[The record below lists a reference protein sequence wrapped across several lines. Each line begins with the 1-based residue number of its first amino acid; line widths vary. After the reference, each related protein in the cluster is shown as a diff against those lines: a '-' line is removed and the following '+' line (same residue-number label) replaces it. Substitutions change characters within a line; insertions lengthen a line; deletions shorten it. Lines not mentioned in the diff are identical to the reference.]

1 MELQRLNPKLLSL
14 VLACCVTAIG
24 CNRNPATYPI
34 KGKVQFPSGSAV
46 RMGTIETKSR
56 ELGLNARGII
66 QNDGTF
72 ELTTFT
78 EGDGAVAG
86 LHDVVVVQMVMH
98 GEEFSSKVS
107 TFGMVDPK
115 HNSYR
120 TSGLSFEVKPEGPNE
135 VLLKVEPFRG
145 KELSE
150 KDHKH

>member
-1 MELQRLNPKLLSL
+1 
-14 VLACCVTAIG
+14 
-24 CNRNPATYPI
+24 
-34 KGKVQFPSGSAV
+34 
-46 RMGTIETKSR
+46 MGTIETKSR
-56 ELGLNARGII
+56 ELGLNARGTI

-72 ELTTFT
+72 ELTTFN

-86 LHDVVVVQMVMH
+86 LHDVVVVQMVLH

-120 TSGLSFEVKPEGPNE
+120 TSGLSFEVKPDGTNE
-135 VLLKVEPFRG
+135 VVLKVDPFRG